1 MIIKIYVEH
10 ETPSILNAI
19 FFSVATITTL
29 GYYPHDVALHSVVGR
44 WFSLFYL
51 LSGMAMIFGS
61 VQALVTPFMEYSIK
75 RAISKGEIPVPK
87 DAHVVICGWN
97 ETAKV
102 LEEQLKL
109 MDIPYVIIAPNAP
122 QNVPSVRKTATEI
135 SALQNA
141 NITRALAMVCVMDDE
156 SNAVSILSA
165 RKLNRDM
172 KIIAVSNGKLDSI
185 LRRAGADVII
195 SRRNVLSAILGHWSR
210 GDFFHLFSG
219 DILYNLSFKEV
230 MVKDDLADK
239 MLKNTDLRRTAG
251 TVIGIY
257 RDGELIL
264 NPAADAI
271 LKKGDTLIVIGGDA
285 S

>member
-29 GYYPHDVALHSVVGR
+29 GYYPPDVALHSGVGR
-44 WFSLFYL
+44 WFSLLYL
-51 LSGMAMIFGS
+51 LSGMALIFGS

-75 RAISKGEIPVPK
+75 RAISKGEVPIPK

-109 MDIPYVIIAPNAP
+109 MDMPYVIIAPDAP
-122 QNVPSVRKTATEI
+122 DSAPSVRRVATEI
-135 SALQNA
+135 SVLQKA
-141 NITRALAMVCVMDDE
+141 NVARALAVVCVMDDE
-156 SNAVSILSA
+156 NNAVSILST
-165 RKLNRDM
+165 RRLNRDV

-185 LRRAGADVII
+185 LRRAGADVVI
-195 SRRNVLSAILGHWSR
+195 SRRDVLSAILGHWSR

-219 DILYNLSFKEV
+219 EILTNLSFKEI
-230 MVKDDLADK
+230 MVKDDLANK
-239 MLKNTDLRRTAG
+239 MLKNTNLRITAG

-257 RDGELIL
+257 RGGELIL
-264 NPAADAI
+264 NPAADTI
-271 LKKGDTLIVIGGDA
+271 LKEGDTLIVIGGDV